1 MQYVQPILD
10 LFYNIVDRI
19 GTKAAITCGVDYAL
33 IYLLIQGKISE
44 QYGVIG
50 LVVVTVGFFVQ
61 RVSEKKIESTN
72 GGTTPAQ
79 PPTI

>member
-1 MQYVQPILD
+1 MNYIQPFLTLLYDVI
-10 LFYNIVDRI
+10 DRI
-19 GTKAAITCGVDYAL
+19 GTKAAITVGVDYAL
-33 IYLLIQGKISE
+33 IYLLMEGKISE

-61 RVSEKKIESTN
+61 RVAEKKIESTN
-72 GGTTPAQ
+72 GGTTPAT